1 MGWEEIFHTK
11 GNHKNAGIAIFI
23 SEKKIDFK
31 TKNVT
36 RDKEEHYV
44 MNKVQE

>member
-1 MGWEEIFHTK
+1 MGWEGIFHTN

-23 SEKKIDFK
+23 SEKINFK
-31 TKNVT
+31 TKNVI
-36 RDKEEHYV
+36 RDKEEHYI